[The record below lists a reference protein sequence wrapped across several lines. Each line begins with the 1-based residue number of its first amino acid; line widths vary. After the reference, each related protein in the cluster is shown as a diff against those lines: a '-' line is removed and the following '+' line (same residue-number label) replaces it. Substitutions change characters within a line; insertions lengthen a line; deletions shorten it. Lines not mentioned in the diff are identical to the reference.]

1 MLRLVAQ
8 RAFARQLKLINLIS
22 LKQLNAKQR
31 CLFGE
36 SVVCHFAFSV
46 LVINQN
52 PQSREITKTLLSDT
66 KDPRSL
72 SDSGLD

>member
-31 CLFGE
+31 CLFDE